1 MFTFHYELVK
11 TMHSFIDRIEI
22 NPRILGGKPI
32 IKDTRIPVY
41 IILEMLRD
49 GLTFKEIIDEYPH
62 LKEED
67 IKAVLDYS
75 LYLVNHPDEQE
86 IPLP

>member
-49 GLTFKEIIDEYPH
+49 GLTFKEIIDEYPR